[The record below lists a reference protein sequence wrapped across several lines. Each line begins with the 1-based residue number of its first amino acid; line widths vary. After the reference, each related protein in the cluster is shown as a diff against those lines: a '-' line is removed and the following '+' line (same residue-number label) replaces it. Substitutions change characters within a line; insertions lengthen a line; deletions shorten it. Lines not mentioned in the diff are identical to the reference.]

1 MNKSQD
7 LNLGMSDF
15 KAQVLSALSL
25 GPHFTYIPSFFQPLR
40 GPGKLLL
47 KNSLFSASQTS
58 V

>member
-25 GPHFTYIPSFFQPLR
+25 GPHFTYIPSL
-40 GPGKLLL
+40 
-47 KNSLFSASQTS
+47 SFSHSE
-58 V
+58 VLENCY